1 MTRSL
6 KVIEAHV
13 NNVTYLFIKYLIEI
27 SGVVR
32 LPVTIIM
39 RNVVIMQ

>member
-1 MTRSL
+1 MMRSL
-6 KVIEAHV
+6 KIIEAHV

-27 SGVVR
+27 VR